1 MMNEFSIF
9 TYRTKIVLLFICFCP
24 LLNAQEV
31 KEISINTQDTTSLKL
46 SQIAESVTP
55 ISLNKKIDFLQFL
68 HFTDQSIF
76 ACGATDIYQFT
87 TSGEFI
93 KKVDCGNRIQFITGN
108 DDTKEI
114 YVATSGKKIKC
125 YDYSL
130 NKKKE
135 YKTKYTANSIFYLN
149 KYIYLHSY
157 MVLDVGIG
165 YTISKINT
173 VTGEEDELN
182 DLNAYNLNSETK
194 SAHGAI
200 SNANFFTYNN
210 ELFLAPSMDS
220 VIYKIKENKITPY
233 YNWKIKT
240 RDGYY
245 YYKPFVLSN
254 KGIIGN
260 YIYINYIIRNISDKY
275 PNNRRC
281 LYIKNLESGKIYNL
295 NSKEDKN
302 SHGTIF
308 DDFYHTGYFDLM
320 QLSNK
325 PGYFYFIRQNNATNN
340 RIDSLEQNPTLYIG
354 RLKE

>member
-31 KEISINTQDTTSLKL
+31 KEISINIKDTTSLKL

-182 DLNAYNLNSETK
+182 DLHAYNLNSEPK

-220 VIYKIKENKITPY
+220 VIYKIKENKITPHFS
-233 YNWKIKT
+233 WKIKSKE
-240 RDGYY
+240 GYY

-254 KGIIGN
+254 KGVVGN

-281 LYIKNLESGKIYNL
+281 LYLENLKSGKKYNF
-295 NSKEDKN
+295 NDISSIND
-302 SHGTIF
+302 SRGTIY
-308 DDFYHTGYFDLM
+308 DDFYHTGYLDLM
-320 QLSNK
+320 LPSNRF
-325 PGYFYFIRQNNATNN
+325 GYFYFLHTEMS
-340 RIDSLEQNPTLYIG
+340 DTDLEEPNPTLYIG